1 VARRREETVF
11 LPAHAFHHVF
21 RQLTLQQLDERTD
34 GAGAVAADRL
44 PSLWRGH
51 GDVDLHFVD
60 IGTAD
65 QGPHAAAPDLQIDDR
80 AVANIGSTARQ
91 AIFEIGIAFEI
102 VAPSLAPKT
111 LRDLASFK
119 DDRVDG
125 A

>member
-1 VARRREETVF
+1 
-11 LPAHAFHHVF
+11 HVF
-21 RQLTLQQLDERTD
+21 RQLALQQLDQRTD
-34 GAGAVAADRL
+34 GAGAVPAYRF
-44 PSLWRGH
+44 PSLRRSQ

-60 IGTAD
+60 IGAAD
-65 QGPHAAAPDLQIDDR
+65 QGPEAAARDLEIDDR
-80 AVANIGSTARQ
+80 AVANIGSAARQ